1 MSIEDN
7 QQVSSDSE
15 NEEENRA
22 LQPPSQEEEVIIR
35 DLCIR
40 NGLSSDKIIKG
51 MMKRSVPR
59 LENFFSGHCQ
69 MIRYNFFPGLR
80 ELEIMSL
87 PLDRVQ
93 GLSAC
98 VSLEKLWICECK
110 IRTLEGLEKC
120 KSLRKLYLY
129 SNQIQKIQ
137 GISNLYN
144 LNTLWLNNNLIREI
158 EGISKL
164 VSLTDLNLAS
174 NKITEIGSS
183 LKGHPNLESLNLSGN
198 MLSSFKDLTNL
209 VELSKL
215 RFVGLKDP
223 LYQSNPVCSLCNYST
238 HLLYHLPFLSHLDT
252 IDISNGH
259 LQKLAEATVQKKKMY
274 YTMRVKMLQR
284 NRAEMEARLCEERNK
299 LAALPYERVHVMN
312 CCIGDINRSRN
323 DRENSQFPIQN
334 RENSEQEHGQ
344 IVDKLLALEARV
356 EHWIR
361 EISKVDLWHHNAKRY
376 IEKEVE
382 GTISKLMLELECGGN
397 VRLEEGQVGDVWY
410 NSCAELVQSRF
421 CSADFKNLGITGIK
435 INRIFR
441 IHNRI
446 LRAQF
451 EEKLDELLE
460 RESPADLA
468 KYGLSDAR
476 IVTWK
481 SVPYKRMLEYL
492 FYIHNPNI
500 AESVGSLN
508 HILERGFRNVEHYL
522 DAGSDGCISLSNS
535 LSLAEAPRIKYLKK
549 QRERGDHED
558 SADPCIVRHGQIL
571 ICKTYIGN
579 SEAAKES
586 HCPLTKSSYPD
597 CDSVY
602 KTKDALPRSFSLGS
616 GACDCSS
623 RQCIWYV
630 FMKELVTPEYL
641 VDYEYVTNPR
651 SSPLCGSVSICY
663 NNGKEEVSIVQSS
676 DNMQEELWCRE
687 VKTDEQVLDM
697 PPTFEKIRESNLL
710 IGGIEKLSSAKH
722 FQTVT
727 QINLHNQGLR
737 SVKQL
742 SAHPTLKK
750 LVLSF
755 NQLEGLEDF
764 HHMDSLE
771 DLDISFNGLTT
782 LEGLRSLTNLKTLNI
797 SWNLLTIS
805 REEVHTMRKHTP
817 SLQTLDMRHNPWI
830 KNDGLRVRVIG
841 RLKGLTVLDGEMVRE
856 EELTQAAHLASMSRI
871 SVGTLQT
878 CCKTAQAPPRT
889 LDLKSTAQCLSY
901 KLSLKPESN
910 ELDPLWWSKVTSLCL
925 DDQHICKLSN
935 LDKLENL
942 KWASFENNE
951 IAKIEGLDSCTK
963 LEELSLAGN
972 CISKVEGLA
981 RLTKLQVLH
990 LSNNIIVSLEG
1001 AGLEKLTKLWHVSL
1015 ENNNLQN
1022 LTGLQIPS
1030 LIEVYVGNN
1039 CIQSS
1044 HDVFM
1049 LKSLPSL
1056 LILDMYGNPIVD
1068 NMSAYR
1074 SFVIYHLKSLRALDG
1089 SAIES
1094 SEVAT
1099 AKENYGGRLCEDF
1112 IAEHLGHSNFLEVRE
1127 IDFPNLSIRVIDL
1140 GNGARFKHLRSINLE
1155 GNALTS
1161 FGGLIQLENVKVLCL
1176 NHNNIETLSGKPPG
1190 GKGRDP
1196 PPPQLDT
1203 VPVMPKLEV
1212 LHLGYNGISNL
1223 TLLQLYRLPNLKSL
1237 FLQGNDIVNVEGLNQ
1252 VKELRELVLD
1262 RNKIKCL
1269 SETSFCDQWNLLELH
1284 IEENR
1289 LKSLSNFHPLQK
1301 LQRLYLGMN
1310 RIQDLAELEKLECLP
1325 ALKEI
1330 SLTNNPVA
1338 RRLMHRPLLVFRQP
1352 NLLSIDGIPISAE
1365 ERAKADMYFLDYQP
1379 VEQTTSSNLP
1389 GISNKLHGVAHSGLV
1404 SQVPNQSNPIRGATN
1419 LPLGANQ
1426 TWYGNYRESDS
1437 AIDTKKTDSNKKATR
1452 ERNFYLDPQ
1461 NSSSYSRQ
1469 LPTLDASALRTSP
1482 TAVRN
1487 RGMVNVRLST
1497 RSLARDLGL
1506 FSETNKWKTDRSAFS
1521 S

>member
-1 MSIEDN
+1 MNIEFS

-15 NEEENRA
+15 NEGENRA

-51 MMKRSVPR
+51 LMKRSVPR
-59 LENFFSGHCQ
+59 IENFFSGHCQ

-80 ELEIMSL
+80 ELELMSL
-87 PLDRVQ
+87 PLDKIQ
-93 GLSAC
+93 GLSSC

-110 IRTLEGLEKC
+110 IKVLEGLDKC
-120 KSLRKLYLY
+120 RSLRKLYLY
-129 SNQIQKIQ
+129 SNNIQKIQ
-137 GISNLYN
+137 GISNLSN

-158 EGISKL
+158 EGISRL

-174 NKITEIGSS
+174 NRITEIGSS
-183 LKGHPNLESLNLSGN
+183 LGGHPNLESVNLSGN
-198 MLSSFKDLTNL
+198 LLTSFKDLTNL
-209 VELSKL
+209 VKLSKL

-238 HLLYHLPFLSHLDT
+238 HLLYHLPFLNHLDT

-284 NRAEMEARLCEERNK
+284 NRAEMEQRLSEERNK
-299 LAALPYERVHVMN
+299 LVSLPYQRVHVMS
-312 CCIGDINRSRN
+312 CCIRDINRSRN
-323 DRENSQFPIQN
+323 DRENS
-334 RENSEQEHGQ
+334 EKEHGE

-361 EISKVDLWHHNAKRY
+361 EIAKVDTWHKHARRY
-376 IEKEVE
+376 VEKEVE

-397 VRLEEGQVGDVWY
+397 VRLEEGQAGDVWF

-421 CSADFKNLGITGIK
+421 CSADYKSLGITGIK

-446 LRAQF
+446 LRSQF

-468 KYGLSDAR
+468 RYGLSDAR

-500 AESVGSLN
+500 ADTVGN
-508 HILERGFRNVEHYL
+508 IQDIMERGFRPIDRYL
-522 DAGSDGCISLSNS
+522 DAGCDGSIPLSNS
-535 LSLAEAPRIKYLKK
+535 LSLAESPRIKYLKK
-549 QRERGDHED
+549 QRERGDQED
-558 SADPCIVRHGQIL
+558 IDPCVARHGQIL

-579 SEAAKES
+579 
-586 HCPLTKSSYPD
+586 
-597 CDSVY
+597 
-602 KTKDALPRSFSLGS
+602 R
-616 GACDCSS
+616 
-623 RQCIWYV
+623 YV
-630 FMKELVTPEYL
+630 FQKELVTPEYL
-641 VDYEYVTNPR
+641 VDYEYVTLPR
-651 SSPLCGSVSICY
+651 SSPLYGSVSISY
-663 NNGKEEVSIVQSS
+663 NGREEVTMVHSS
-676 DNMQEELWCRE
+676 DNMLEELWCRE
-687 VKTDEQVLDM
+687 VKIDEQVLDM
-697 PPTFEKIRESNLL
+697 PPTFEKIREANVL

-722 FQTVT
+722 FQTLT
-727 QINLHNQGLR
+727 HINLHNQGLR
-737 SVKQL
+737 SVKQI
-742 SAHPTLKK
+742 SSHPTLKS
-750 LVLSF
+750 LILSF
-755 NQLEGLEDF
+755 NELQGLEEF

-771 DLDISFNGLTT
+771 ELDISFNGLKS
-782 LEGLRSLTNLKTLNI
+782 LEGLRSLTNLKTLDI
-797 SWNLLTIS
+797 SWNQLTIS

-817 SLQTLDMRHNPWI
+817 ALQTLDMRHNPWL
-830 KNDGLRVRVIG
+830 KREGLRVRVIG

-856 EELTQAAHLASMSRI
+856 EELTQAAQLASMSRI
-871 SVGTLQT
+871 STGTLQKA
-878 CCKTAQAPPRT
+878 CKTAQAPPRT
-889 LDLKSTAQCLSY
+889 LDLQSTAQCLHSQHC
-901 KLSLKPESN
+901 LRVESN
-910 ELDPLWWSKVTSLCL
+910 DLDALWWSKVTSLCL

-972 CISKVEGLA
+972 CISRVEGLA

-1001 AGLEKLTKLWHVSL
+1001 AGLEKLTKLWHISL

-1022 LTGLQIPS
+1022 LAGLQIPS

-1039 CIQSS
+1039 SIQSS

-1049 LKSLPSL
+1049 LKNLPSL

-1089 SAIES
+1089 TAIES

-1155 GNALTS
+1155 GNALVS

-1176 NHNNIETLSGKPPG
+1176 NHNNIETLSGKAST
-1190 GKGRDP
+1190 GKGRDAQVQS
-1196 PPPQLDT
+1196 QLET
-1203 VPVMPKLEV
+1203 VPVMPRLEV

-1223 TLLQLYRLPNLKSL
+1223 NLLQLYRLPNLKSL

-1252 VKELRELVLD
+1252 AKELRELVLD
-1262 RNKIKCL
+1262 RNKIKSL
-1269 SETSFCDQWNLLELH
+1269 SENSFCDQWNLLELH

-1289 LKSLSNFHPLQK
+1289 LKSLSNFHHLQK

-1325 ALKEI
+1325 ALKEM

-1379 VEQTTSSNLP
+1379 VEQTNSSNLP

-1404 SQVPNQSNPIRGATN
+1404 SQVPQQCNPIRGASN

-1437 AIDTKKTDSNKKATR
+1437 ALDSKKADSNKKVTR

-1461 NSSSYSRQ
+1461 NSSSYNRQ
-1469 LPTLDASALRTSP
+1469 LPTLDTSALRT
-1482 TAVRN
+1482 
-1487 RGMVNVRLST
+1487 RGREPHFNVRLST
-1497 RSLARDLGL
+1497 RTLARDLGL
-1506 FSETNKWKTDRSAFS
+1506 FSKKSTSLKHRSAFS